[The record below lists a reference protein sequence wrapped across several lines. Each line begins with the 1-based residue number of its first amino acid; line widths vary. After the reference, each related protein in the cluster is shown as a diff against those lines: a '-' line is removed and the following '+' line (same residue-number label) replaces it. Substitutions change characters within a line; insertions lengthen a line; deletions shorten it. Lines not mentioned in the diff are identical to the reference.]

1 MKEFNISG
9 GYKLQGGYLDI
20 TDHRQTSWMSVCGH
34 SEWTEQIRERAFV
47 HVRVWPVCMCAWLSM
62 HECEP
67 MCASLIIHVW
77 FNTVGHQQLWQ
88 ASAVE
93 RDECCH
99 CQVTPDHSQNDL
111 LSSHFLSSSS
121 SVPPLPS
128 QSITQGVQRTAGLD
142 WAWKNTSVQW
152 PLDYFYHR
160 EHERTVYD
168 SFMISTHIFLWMPD
182 KHPPT
187 ASLAPSWDT
196 REAEA
201 ALK

>member
-93 RDECCH
+93 RG
-99 CQVTPDHSQNDL
+99 VLSLPGNAWSQPKRSPL
-111 LSSHFLSSSS
+111 LSFPLFFLLRTSSPFPVNHTGGTAHCRAWLGMKKHKCAMTPRLFLS
-121 SVPPLPS
+121 
-128 QSITQGVQRTAGLD
+128 QRTWEDSVWLLYNFNSYLSLNARQ
-142 WAWKNTSVQW
+142 TSSHC
-152 PLDYFYHR
+152 L
-160 EHERTVYD
+160 
-168 SFMISTHIFLWMPD
+168 ISTIMGH
-182 KHPPT
+182 
-187 ASLAPSWDT
+187 
-196 REAEA
+196 
-201 ALK
+201 

>member
-1 MKEFNISG
+1 MDVSLWSQWVNRA
-9 GYKLQGGYLDI
+9 
-20 TDHRQTSWMSVCGH
+20 DHRAGICACTCMVC
-34 SEWTEQIRERAFV
+34 V
-47 HVRVWPVCMCAWLSM
+47 YVCMCAWLSM

-67 MCASLIIHVW
+67 MCARLIIHVW

-121 SVPPLPS
+121 SAPPLPS

-187 ASLAPSWDT
+187 ASLAPSRDT
-196 REAEA
+196 SEAEA
-201 ALK
+201 ALKEKTESSQVGMVNEHEA